1 MSSQLNVPVF
11 IASEKVNKNLPI
23 VQVVSALCPSARV
36 IVACGLVASKSQTI
50 GPKVDHDRAFH
61 VQFVIS
67 VIYVLKFSLYIHLIA
82 QVY

>member
-1 MSSQLNVPVF
+1 MSSQVNVPVF

-36 IVACGLVASKSQTI
+36 IVACGLVASKLQTI
-50 GPKVDHDRAFH
+50 GQKGDPDLAFH

-67 VIYVLKFSLYIHLIA
+67 VMSAAKFSLYIHLLT